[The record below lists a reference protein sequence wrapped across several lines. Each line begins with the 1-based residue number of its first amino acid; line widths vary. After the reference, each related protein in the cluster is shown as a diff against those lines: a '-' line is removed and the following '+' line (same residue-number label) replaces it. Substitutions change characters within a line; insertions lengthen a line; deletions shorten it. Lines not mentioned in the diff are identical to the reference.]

1 MSCYHCEECGELYD
15 DDENVGHQS
24 PTDDG
29 LVCEDCFAELEA
41 DSCEPLEKEYNSD
54 DKIDWSTKDIPGF
67 EGTRDQ
73 LNGLTII
80 KGV

>member
-29 LVCEDCFAELEA
+29 LVCEDCFAE
-41 DSCEPLEKEYNSD
+41 
-54 DKIDWSTKDIPGF
+54 I
-67 EGTRDQ
+67 EGDLLDEQEHTAEDQ
-73 LNGLTII
+73 ARGLAQYRELRARALNISVRV
-80 KGV
+80 KA